1 MIVFNQKQQVRL
13 NPNQQKAG
21 PYRVCVFHKLKT
33 QMANAVNSLIS
44 AFLCLHAHWK
54 SSNNR
59 IITALNTKNMYF
71 SKHFPTTV
79 TFWELCN

>member
-13 NPNQQKAG
+13 NQNQQKAG
-21 PYRVCVFHKLKT
+21 PYRVCVNHKLKT

-59 IITALNTKNMYF
+59 IITALNTKKHVFFQAF
-71 SKHFPTTV
+71 SYNCHFLGTV
-79 TFWELCN
+79 

>member
-13 NPNQQKAG
+13 NQNQQKAG

-59 IITALNTKNMYF
+59 IITALKYKKHVFFQAF
-71 SKHFPTTV
+71 SYNCHFLGTV
-79 TFWELCN
+79 